1 MRPRSANED
10 LAPPLVPPASVLR
23 TLQHSLPLEG
33 TGGWYGTLPPGR
45 LTALRD
51 NMTVHVK
58 PGAEPAA
65 ATTTTATTAIPVTP
79 AKPTATP
86 STPYTPYSY
95 NYQAPQ
101 YRSTYQYTPGYT
113 NPSGTS
119 TSSYYPN
126 AQYGAQG
133 QYSYPSYYQYQP
145 STPVQGQA
153 ASSAGAA
160 PSGRATPQ
168 PVTSTPTTMATNYA
182 SFFATSAQGQQGQ
195 RAVANTVTG
204 GAAKPYTAGSW
215 ASGAQGTPTS
225 GYIAPL
231 PAHLRSAAAG
241 GSQPTTPGTTAPY
254 SYYGSYQSTTPAAR

>member
-1 MRPRSANED
+1 
-10 LAPPLVPPASVLR
+10 
-23 TLQHSLPLEG
+23 
-33 TGGWYGTLPPGR
+33 
-45 LTALRD
+45 
-51 NMTVHVK
+51 MTVHVK

-65 ATTTTATTAIPVTP
+65 TPATTATTAVPATP
-79 AKPTATP
+79 AKPAATP

-113 NPSGTS
+113 NTSGTPT

-126 AQYGAQG
+126 AQYGTQG

-145 STPVQGQA
+145 STPAQGQA
-153 ASSAGAA
+153 ASSGGAA

-168 PVTSTPTTMATNYA
+168 PATSTPTTMATNYA
-182 SFFATSAQGQQGQ
+182 SFFASSAQGQQGQ

-204 GAAKPYTAGSW
+204 AAAKPYAAGTW
-215 ASGAQGTPTS
+215 TGTQGTSTS

-241 GSQPTTPGTTAPY
+241 GSQPSTPGTTAPY
-254 SYYGSYQSTTPAAR
+254 SYYGNYQSTTPAAR